1 MFAYIKTLLAIIGC
15 CFASSAISQPTSTTI
30 WLGQISSGQPSEET
44 HVRSWKAMKF
54 ENVIRQRT
62 DFSCGAAVLA
72 TVLDYAFGYHATEQ
86 QILVNML
93 KVADPD
99 VVREK
104 GFSLLDMK
112 NYVKEVGLRG
122 EGYKVDYASLAKLRV
137 PAIVLLN
144 IRGYKHFVILRRS
157 DRDEVSIA
165 DPALGNRTMRR
176 GGFESAW
183 NGVLFVI
190 TGKGF
195 NPDTVLLRPVQPLSA
210 AQLYESRSPVT
221 NAEPSEFGFGPS
233 FIFNL

>member
-1 MFAYIKTLLAIIGC
+1 
-15 CFASSAISQPTSTTI
+15 
-30 WLGQISSGQPSEET
+30 
-44 HVRSWKAMKF
+44 MKF
-54 ENVIRQRT
+54 DNVIRQRT

-72 TVLDYAFGYHATEQ
+72 TVLDYAFGYHATER

-157 DRDEVSIA
+157 SRDEVSIA
-165 DPALGNRTMRR
+165 DPALGNRTMSR
-176 GGFESAW
+176 GGFERAW
-183 NGVLFVI
+183 NGVLFVV

-195 NPDTVLLRPVQPLSA
+195 NPDTVLLHPVQALSA
-210 AQLYESRSPVT
+210 AELFESRSPVA